1 MRVVIYLKSDGR
13 NELIERD
20 CDILHAYEQSQT
32 FCPESERK
40 DLGGVGVREGVESDT
55 IEA

>member
-1 MRVVIYLKSDGR
+1 MRVVIYLESDGR
-13 NELIERD
+13 DELIERS
-20 CDILHAYEQSQT
+20 CDILDAYEQSKT